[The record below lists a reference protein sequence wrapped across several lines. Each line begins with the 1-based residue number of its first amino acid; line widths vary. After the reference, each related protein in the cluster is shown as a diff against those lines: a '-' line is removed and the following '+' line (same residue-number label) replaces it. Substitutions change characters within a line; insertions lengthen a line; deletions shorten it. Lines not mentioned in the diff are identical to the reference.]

1 MLDLLDDVL
10 SYFENDAKVNVELNS
25 YNSLYKNIQA
35 LKKIGYKFLGIDKND
50 TFILK
55 KDNDKNICITIPNN
69 ISFKKITMPD
79 YKKSM
84 VNLTSSIMKHYG
96 KTSNYDSFKP
106 LDDILSSNYKHVLFL
121 ILDGLGYNIIKEIM
135 SPGDFLYDNIYTSLS
150 AVYPSTTACAI
161 PVASNAKLCLETG
174 WLGWQNYI
182 RELNRNVV
190 LFNGN
195 DYVTGESLGVDI
207 RKNYLP
213 YDDYYK
219 SLGVKYYDL
228 EPSFNPN
235 GFADFNDLLKAFI
248 KIQNSDEKTFTHAY
262 WTEPDTTF
270 HISGVHSSEA
280 VSKLKAIDDSLKNIL
295 CQIGD
300 DTLVIITA
308 DHGHQD
314 VEAIKLYEF
323 EDIMKMQKRLPSNEG
338 RCLCFTIKD
347 EYIEA
352 FPRLFNLYF
361 SNIYDLYTKD
371 EFLCKGFLGD
381 TKKYGVHPRLND
393 FLGDYIA
400 VAKSSYYFEYVDD
413 DDLVFKS
420 THAGLTEDEMV
431 TPLIIYSKKR

>member
-1 MLDLLDDVL
+1 MLELLDDVL
-10 SYFENDAKVNVELNS
+10 SYFETEEKIRMELKS
-25 YNSLYKNIQA
+25 YDSLYYDIQTIKNMGYRF
-35 LKKIGYKFLGIDKND
+35 LGVDENGVFRLENKKIVEIS
-50 TFILK
+50 
-55 KDNDKNICITIPNN
+55 IPNN
-69 ISFKKITMPD
+69 NPCKKTIMPD

-84 VNLTSSIMKHYG
+84 VNITASIMKHYG
-96 KTSNYDSFKP
+96 KPSNYESFKP
-106 LDDILSSNYKHVLFL
+106 LDEILNNNYKHILFL

-135 SPGDFLYDNIYTSLS
+135 SPGDFLYDNIFTSLS

-161 PVASNAKLCLETG
+161 PVAANAKLCLETG

-182 RELNRNVV
+182 RELNKNVV

-213 YDDYYK
+213 YEDYYK
-219 SLGVKYYDL
+219 RLGVKYYDL

-235 GFADFNDLLKAFI
+235 GFADFNDLLKTFI

-270 HISGVHSSEA
+270 HINGVHSSA
-280 VSKLKAIDDSLKNIL
+280 AFLKLKSLDNSLKNIL
-295 CQIGD
+295 SQIGD

-347 EYIEA
+347 EYMEE
-352 FPRLFNLYF
+352 FPILFNKYF
-361 SNIYDLYTKD
+361 KNIYDLYTKD
-371 EFLCKGFLGD
+371 EFLSKGFLGD

-393 FLGDYIA
+393 FLGNYIA
-400 VAKSSYYFEYVDD
+400 VAKSSYYFEYVKSDIT
-413 DDLVFKS
+413 FKA
-420 THAGLTEDEMV
+420 THAGLTLDEMI
-431 TPLIIYSKKR
+431 TPLIIYSRKIDKK